1 MVAAQQAPTADR
13 PLPPLPEPVRTA
25 SEVSLPRVAPSR
37 RLSAPFHLC
46 SPPPLLRW
54 PFGCF
59 GVARHLAA
67 GVGGEARTRATGGMA
82 NTRAAIQPAEASPWS
97 MAWRMLKA
105 TEAALNSTTSAH
117 GYQVGRLAR
126 LAATTVRVGQ
136 DGRGDDG
143 GRGSR
148 CGRPCPPWPA
158 PDAGAVV
165 SPCPPQGVVAAP
177 GRRCASGL
185 LAFRSSASYTVQR
198 AWVGDIR
205 AARSAGSRP
214 ARAPMSRVAAS
225 PPAQA
230 RAGMTVAQCLVW
242 A

>member
-117 GYQVGRLAR
+117 RSQVGRLAR
-126 LAATTVRVGQ
+126 VAATTVRVGQ

-165 SPCPPQGVVAAP
+165 HHALLRGSWLRLAVDVYRDCLLSDRLPPIRSRGLGWVTFVRPVVRGV
-177 GRRCASGL
+177 GQRERR
-185 LAFRSSASYTVQR
+185 
-198 AWVGDIR
+198 
-205 AARSAGSRP
+205 
-214 ARAPMSRVAAS
+214 
-225 PPAQA
+225 
-230 RAGMTVAQCLVW
+230 
-242 A
+242 